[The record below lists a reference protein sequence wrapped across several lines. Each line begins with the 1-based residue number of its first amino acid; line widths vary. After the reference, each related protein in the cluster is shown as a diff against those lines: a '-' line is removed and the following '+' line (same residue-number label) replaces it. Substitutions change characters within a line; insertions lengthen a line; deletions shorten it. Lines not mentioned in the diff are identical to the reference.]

1 MDTRRPE
8 KPGGLV
14 LWGHHRNQVVSI
26 PVSARSDSSRYGF
39 SLTTGLAKTALA
51 GALSLLALASS
62 ALALPACLEAQRKV
76 DEANALRFQ
85 ARQEARL
92 GNHDRVCDTLDEVG
106 DRYDD
111 ARDAF
116 ERCGEGVVAIDLR
129 SELRGLR
136 IAKKINRC
144 D

>member
-1 MDTRRPE
+1 MSASSATLTRC
-8 KPGGLV
+8 LAT
-14 LWGHHRNQVVSI
+14 VV
-26 PVSARSDSSRYGF
+26 
-39 SLTTGLAKTALA
+39 A
-51 GALSLLALASS
+51 GILMTSS
-62 ALALPACLEAQRKV
+62 ALALPACLEAQRKI

-92 GNHDRVCDTLDEVG
+92 GDHDRVCDTLDEVS

-111 ARDAF
+111 AREAF

-129 SELRGLR
+129 TELRGLR

-144 D
+144 N

>member
-1 MDTRRPE
+1 MSASSATLTRC
-8 KPGGLV
+8 LATV
-14 LWGHHRNQVVSI
+14 LAGI
-26 PVSARSDSSRYGF
+26 
-39 SLTTGLAKTALA
+39 LTT
-51 GALSLLALASS
+51 SS
-62 ALALPACLEAQRKV
+62 ALALPACLEAQRKI

-116 ERCGEGVVAIDLR
+116 ERCGEGVIAIDLR
-129 SELRGLR
+129 TELRHLR

>member
-1 MDTRRPE
+1 VDASRPE
-8 KPGGLV
+8 KPGSPYGGLRV
-14 LWGHHRNQVVSI
+14 EQPVSV
-26 PVSARSDSSRYGF
+26 PVSASSATLPRC
-39 SLTTGLAKTALA
+39 LA
-51 GALSLLALASS
+51 SLLAGLVMTSS

-92 GNHDRVCDTLDEVG
+92 GDHDRVCDTLDEVG

>member
-1 MDTRRPE
+1 MRASSASLPL
-8 KPGGLV
+8 GLV
-14 LWGHHRNQVVSI
+14 AVLVLT
-26 PVSARSDSSRYGF
+26 SA
-39 SLTTGLAKTALA
+39 
-51 GALSLLALASS
+51 

-85 ARQEARL
+85 ARQEMRS

-116 ERCGEGVVAIDLR
+116 EACGEGVVAIDLR

-136 IAKKINRC
+136 IAKTINRC

>member
-1 MDTRRPE
+1 MGRTRAAPRNPADRT
-8 KPGGLV
+8 KV
-14 LWGHHRNQVVSI
+14 CHHIQCVSV
-26 PVSARSDSSRYGF
+26 PVSASSATLSRCLA
-39 SLTTGLAKTALA
+39 SVLVGLVMT
-51 GALSLLALASS
+51 SS

>member
-1 MDTRRPE
+1 VDASRPA
-8 KPGGLV
+8 KPRSPPSGVCDHSDPVSVAVSACSVTLRLGPAVVLAGLV
-14 LWGHHRNQVVSI
+14 L
-26 PVSARSDSSRYGF
+26 
-39 SLTTGLAKTALA
+39 T
-51 GALSLLALASS
+51 SS

-85 ARQEARL
+85 ARQEMRV
-92 GNHDRVCDTLDEVG
+92 GDHDRVCDTLDEVG

-129 SELRGLR
+129 SELRRLR
-136 IAKKINRC
+136 IAKKIHRC

>member
-1 MDTRRPE
+1 M
-8 KPGGLV
+8 
-14 LWGHHRNQVVSI
+14 
-26 PVSARSDSSRYGF
+26 SASSATLSRS
-39 SLTTGLAKTALA
+39 LA
-51 GALSLLALASS
+51 SLLAGLALTTS

-92 GNHDRVCDTLDEVG
+92 GDHDRVCDTLDEVG
-106 DRYDD
+106 GRYDD

-116 ERCGEGVVAIDLR
+116 ERCGEGVLAIDLR

>member
-1 MDTRRPE
+1 MSAKSVTLTRC
-8 KPGGLV
+8 
-14 LWGHHRNQVVSI
+14 
-26 PVSARSDSSRYGF
+26 
-39 SLTTGLAKTALA
+39 LA
-51 GALSLLALASS
+51 SLLAGLALTSAAS
-62 ALALPACLEAQRKV
+62 ALPSCIEAQRKV

-92 GNHDRVCDTLDEVG
+92 GDHDRVCDTLDEVG

>member
-1 MDTRRPE
+1 MSAKSVTLTRC
-8 KPGGLV
+8 
-14 LWGHHRNQVVSI
+14 
-26 PVSARSDSSRYGF
+26 
-39 SLTTGLAKTALA
+39 LA
-51 GALSLLALASS
+51 SLLAGLALTSAAS
-62 ALALPACLEAQRKV
+62 ALPSCIEAQRKV

-116 ERCGEGVVAIDLR
+116 ERCGEGVVAVDLR

>member
-1 MDTRRPE
+1 
-8 KPGGLV
+8 
-14 LWGHHRNQVVSI
+14 
-26 PVSARSDSSRYGF
+26 VSAKSVT
-39 SLTTGLAKTALA
+39 LTRCLA
-51 GALSLLALASS
+51 SLLAGLALTSAAS
-62 ALALPACLEAQRKV
+62 ALPSCIEAQRKV

-116 ERCGEGVVAIDLR
+116 ERCGEGVVAVDLR

>member
-1 MDTRRPE
+1 
-8 KPGGLV
+8 
-14 LWGHHRNQVVSI
+14 
-26 PVSARSDSSRYGF
+26 VSAKSVT
-39 SLTTGLAKTALA
+39 LTRCLA
-51 GALSLLALASS
+51 SLLAGLALTSAAS
-62 ALALPACLEAQRKV
+62 ALPSCIEAQRKV

-92 GNHDRVCDTLDEVG
+92 GDHDRVCDTLDEVG

-129 SELRGLR
+129 SSLRGLR